1 LKEEFATKARK
12 QLSESSDEI
21 IDNSPHVIPQWA
33 SKKKKKKKGS
43 RFPADL
49 EIFASCDAESLIAD
63 VGDTNFCSR
72 SEAICAELLRRYVP
86 HFDLLEGS
94 TFQVPVGRD
103 SQGNTL
109 AVDFLVDGVL
119 FEYHPVRFFKNRRR
133 CGDFKNQDEYRA
145 YTKVFHSLS
154 PERRDFFHDVMHDRL
169 AVNYFEKR
177 RAMLDKNPLF
187 RRTELIVATSP
198 TEFYHRVIT
207 RFGRNYPKSVDR
219 FIKLFSELQHSLPE

>member
-1 LKEEFATKARK
+1 MKEEFAPKARK

-21 IDNSPHVIPQWA
+21 IDHSPNIIPQWA
-33 SKKKKKKKGS
+33 NKKKGS

-49 EIFASCDAESLIAD
+49 EVFASCDAESLIAD

-86 HFDLLEGS
+86 HFDLLEGA
-94 TFQVPVGRD
+94 TFQVPVGKD

-133 CGDFKNQDEYRA
+133 CGDFRNQDEYRA

-177 RAMLDKNPLF
+177 RAVLDKNPLF

-198 TEFYHRVIT
+198 AEFYHRVIT

-219 FIKLFSELQHSLPE
+219 FIKLFSELQHLLW